1 VDRQAALKFARAF
14 QECLEA
20 CAAAAKENANAY
32 EDSEDGGDARAR
44 EGARARESASDRLRR
59 AQHALILTPPELGS
73 QLVQKFE
80 ALEAIVWDGAYNG
93 WPADNRHLLM
103 LTAVKADLYRF
114 LNRKSQS

>member
-1 VDRQAALKFARAF
+1 
-14 QECLEA
+14 
-20 CAAAAKENANAY
+20 
-32 EDSEDGGDARAR
+32 
-44 EGARARESASDRLRR
+44 
-59 AQHALILTPPELGS
+59 LILTPPELGS

-114 LNRKSQS
+114 LNRKPWQQVGSYKRIPFILKHSLRA